1 MLTSKEKSP
10 KTVRKQFKT
19 DVKNALQQGSQMEI
33 TY

>member
-1 MLTSKEKSP
+1 MLTSKEKKSP

-33 TY
+33 T